1 MILQLS
7 EECPIFQSASEPY
20 LQRLL
25 YAIAVQRWHLIA
37 MPSPDRLESILP
49 GHLWRTYRD
58 FLLQAYKQATTSA
71 MTIAINPNCNA
82 CDPEKLVRFFTM
94 PVVVVVEDV
103 HSDGA
108 WIRLVASNLRP
119 SLARQAVGDSP
130 CLEFHHA
137 GGIGQMPAEIERVAR
152 PYQTSRQ
159 AAHWPLRVVAVSDSD
174 AKTPGTMSQQA
185 AAVRAAAINAGADVH
200 ILHKRTIENYV
211 PDETLIDYASV
222 RRPSLPAAEYITS
235 FGRIA
240 RDHYPMKR
248 GLTPEEISQVG
259 ELYGKAPRIEVG
271 MGDFIKDLLENF
283 YYLTKRQQ
291 LKRRD
296 HSGELETL
304 LDILERN
311 I

>member
-25 YAIAVQRWHLIA
+25 YTITMQRWHLIA

-49 GHLWRTYRD
+49 DHLWRTYRD
-58 FLLQAYKQATTSA
+58 LLLQTYKQATTSA

-94 PVVVVVEDV
+94 PVVVIVEDV

-119 SLARQAVGDSP
+119 RLARQTTGDSP

-137 GGIGQMPAEIERVAR
+137 GGITQIPAEIERIAKL
-152 PYQTSRQ
+152 YQSSRQ

-174 AKTPGTMSQQA
+174 AKLPGTISQQA
-185 AAVRAAAINAGADVH
+185 TAVRAAAIKTGADFH
-200 ILHKRTIENYV
+200 ILNKRTIENYV
-211 PDETLIDYASV
+211 PDETLMDYASV
-222 RRPSLPAAEYITS
+222 RRSSLPAAEYITS
-235 FGRIA
+235 FGKVA
-240 RDHYPMKR
+240 RDHYPMKK
-248 GLTPEEISQVG
+248 GLTSEEVSQVG
-259 ELYGKAPRIEVG
+259 GLYGKAPRIEIG

-283 YYLTKRQQ
+283 YHLTKRHQ
-291 LKRRD
+291 LKQRD
-296 HSGELETL
+296 HTGELEAL